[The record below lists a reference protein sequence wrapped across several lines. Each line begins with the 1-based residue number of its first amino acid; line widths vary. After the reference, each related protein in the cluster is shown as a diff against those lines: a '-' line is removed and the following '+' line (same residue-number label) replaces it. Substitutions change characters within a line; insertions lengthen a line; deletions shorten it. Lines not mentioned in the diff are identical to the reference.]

1 MSKQIKIYNFF
12 SSSSAVDAANEIAE
26 AYKQY
31 GLVVLRGHS
40 YTTEE
45 QVEVAKALGDILD
58 WNLCS
63 EADDMVVN
71 SSIYPG
77 GHSDNS
83 EKEYNQSEEEYVLDW
98 HIEQVYYLHPI
109 LAGIWNM
116 TDFTAKKGH
125 GNTRF
130 VDSIEIFKSFSEED
144 QDFLSKSVVK
154 WDKQSP
160 QRTGPYYTN
169 VVQSHPISGEPTL
182 RVETDQGCIMYP
194 ELYAYNGQEAT
205 EEQKARFSEL
215 QGTLKDILNN
225 DESMRYSQ
233 EWQQGDL
240 LIVDLFRMYH
250 AVMGGFVFGERKFT
264 GIGIRPKVYDN
275 TLYVEPRL
283 S

>member
-1 MSKQIKIYNFF
+1 MSKDIKTFNF
-12 SSSSAVDAANEIAE
+12 SSSQDAIDAATEIVDA
-26 AYKQY
+26 YKES
-31 GLVVLRGHS
+31 GLVVLKGHAYS
-40 YTTEE
+40 TDE

-63 EADDMVVN
+63 GADDMVVQ

-77 GHSDNS
+77 GHSDNV

-109 LAGIWNM
+109 LAGVWSM
-116 TDFTAKKGH
+116 TDFTATRGH

-130 VDSIEIFKSFSEED
+130 VDSIEIFKSFSRED
-144 QDFLSKSVVK
+144 QDFLSKSIIK

-160 QRTGPYYTN
+160 QRSGPYYTN
-169 VVQSHPISGEPTL
+169 AVQLHPISKESTL
-182 RVETDQGCIMYP
+182 RIETDQGCMMYP
-194 ELYAYNGQEAT
+194 ELYAWDGAEAT
-205 EEQKARFSEL
+205 EEQKAKFLEL
-215 QGTLKDILNN
+215 RDTLKDALNS
-225 DESMRYSQ
+225 DESIRYSQ
-233 EWQQGDL
+233 EWEQGDL

-264 GIGIRPKVYDN
+264 GIGIRPKIYDN
-275 TLYVEPRL
+275 TLHIEPRL

>member
-1 MSKQIKIYNFF
+1 MTKEIKTFNF
-12 SSSSAVDAANEIAE
+12 SSSHDAIDAATDIAN
-26 AYKQY
+26 AYKEH
-31 GLVVLRGHS
+31 GLVVLKGHA

-63 EADDMVVN
+63 EADDMVVQ

-77 GHSDNS
+77 GHSDNA

-98 HIEQVYYLHPI
+98 HIEQVYYLYPI
-109 LAGIWNM
+109 LAGVWSM
-116 TDFTAKKGH
+116 TDFTATKGH

-130 VDSIEIFKSFSEED
+130 VDSIEIFKSYSKED
-144 QDFLSKSVVK
+144 QDFLAKSVVK

-160 QRTGPYYTN
+160 QRSGPYYTN
-169 VVQSHPISGEPTL
+169 VVQPHPISGEPTL
-182 RVETDQGCIMYP
+182 RVETDQGCMLYP
-194 ELYAYNGQEAT
+194 ELYAWDGAEAT

-215 QGTLKDILNN
+215 QNRLKDTLNN
-225 DESMRYSQ
+225 NETMRYSQ
-233 EWQQGDL
+233 EWEQGDL

-275 TLYVEPRL
+275 SLYIEPRL